1 MNSIVRS
8 RKIDKE
14 HYHGKGNVERYCNLP
29 LLEFDSKARRLVV
42 GFFWQAISRRGFRMK
57 IRKNEKVR
65 LLCTSK
71 AVTVFCVGMFMFL
84 SSMFFI
90 NNVNA
95 EVFKA
100 TAYCSCEKCCDKDP
114 SDEWYGITASGKRT
128 RWGTVAVD
136 KRVIKLG
143 STLRIKEFPDTI
155 FRAED
160 VGGAIKGNHIDVWFP
175 SHREALKFGVQKIV
189 VQRVRNG

>member
-1 MNSIVRS
+1 
-8 RKIDKE
+8 
-14 HYHGKGNVERYCNLP
+14 
-29 LLEFDSKARRLVV
+29 
-42 GFFWQAISRRGFRMK
+42 MK
-57 IRKNEKVR
+57 ISSRLGLLSVRK
-65 LLCTSK
+65 S
-71 AVTVFCVGMFMFL
+71 VTVFFVGMLMLLASVLFVN
-84 SSMFFI
+84 I
-90 NNVNA
+90 ANA

-114 SDEWYGITASGKRT
+114 SDEWYGITASGKRA

-143 STLRIKEFPDTI
+143 STLRIKGFPNTL

-160 VGGAIKGNHIDVWFP
+160 VGGAIKGNRIDVWFP

>member
-1 MNSIVRS
+1 
-8 RKIDKE
+8 
-14 HYHGKGNVERYCNLP
+14 
-29 LLEFDSKARRLVV
+29 
-42 GFFWQAISRRGFRMK
+42 MK
-57 IRKNEKVR
+57 IVKKGSVGLFCTRK
-65 LLCTSK
+65 S
-71 AVTVFCVGMFMFL
+71 ATVFFVGIFMFL

-114 SDEWYGITASGKRT
+114 SDKWYGITATGKRA

-143 STLRIKEFPDTI
+143 STLRIKGYPDTI

>member
-1 MNSIVRS
+1 
-8 RKIDKE
+8 
-14 HYHGKGNVERYCNLP
+14 
-29 LLEFDSKARRLVV
+29 
-42 GFFWQAISRRGFRMK
+42 MK
-57 IRKNEKVR
+57 ISKKVKVG
-65 LLCTSK
+65 LLCTRKS
-71 AVTVFCVGMFMFL
+71 VIVFFVGMFMFL

-90 NNVNA
+90 SNVNA

-114 SDEWYGITASGKRT
+114 SDEWYGITATGKRA

-136 KRVIKLG
+136 RRVIRLG
-143 STLRIKEFPDTI
+143 SKLRIEGFPNTI

-160 VGGAIKGNHIDVWFP
+160 VGSAIKGNHIDVWFP

>member
-1 MNSIVRS
+1 M
-8 RKIDKE
+8 
-14 HYHGKGNVERYCNLP
+14 
-29 LLEFDSKARRLVV
+29 
-42 GFFWQAISRRGFRMK
+42 M
-57 IRKNEKVR
+57 IRKEVSKF
-65 LLCTSK
+65 LLCTRK
-71 AVTVFCVGMFMFL
+71 FVAVFVVGMFIFL
-84 SSMFFI
+84 SSMLFI
-90 NNVNA
+90 SNVNA

-114 SDEWYGITASGKRT
+114 SDKWYGITATGKRA

-143 STLRIKEFPDTI
+143 SRLRIKGYPDTI

-160 VGGAIKGNHIDVWFP
+160 VGGAIKGNRIDVWFP

>member
-1 MNSIVRS
+1 MVIRRKGSTGLLCS
-8 RKIDKE
+8 RK
-14 HYHGKGNVERYCNLP
+14 
-29 LLEFDSKARRLVV
+29 S
-42 GFFWQAISRRGFRMK
+42 
-57 IRKNEKVR
+57 
-65 LLCTSK
+65 
-71 AVTVFCVGMFMFL
+71 VTVFFASIFIFL
-84 SSMFFI
+84 SSMFF
-90 NNVNA
+90 VNIVDA

-114 SDEWYGITASGKRT
+114 SDKWYGITATGKRA

-143 STLRIKEFPDTI
+143 SRLRIKGFPNTI

-160 VGGAIKGNHIDVWFP
+160 VGGAIKGNRIDVWFP
-175 SHREALKFGVQKIV
+175 SHREALNFGVQKIV